1 LQATVER
8 MEAEREAERVER
20 ERERAQRE
28 AERAEWEVLRAQR
41 AAEAQ
46 RMQDMFS
53 FMSSLGTTLPGVVVP
68 QSLLAPVV
76 PPTPLALGTPV
87 SIYIWLIKSFSLCRY

>member
-1 LQATVER
+1 

-28 AERAEWEVLRAQR
+28 AEWEVLRAQR

-76 PPTPLALGTPV
+76 PPTPPALGTPV

>member
-1 LQATVER
+1 MER
-8 MEAEREAERVER
+8 MEAEREAKRVER

-28 AERAEWEVLRAQR
+28 AKRAEWEVLRAQK

-46 RMQDMFS
+46 RMQEMFS
-53 FMSSLGTTLPGVVVP
+53 FMSSLSTTLSGVVVP
-68 QSLLAPVV
+68 QSLLTPVV

-87 SIYIWLIKSFSLCRY
+87 SIYIWLIKSFSFCRY

>member
-8 MEAEREAERVER
+8 LEAKREVERV

-41 AAEAQ
+41 AVEAQ
-46 RMQDMFS
+46 RMWDMFS
-53 FMSSLGTTLPGVVVP
+53 FMSSLSTTLPGVVVP

-76 PPTPLALGTPV
+76 PPT
-87 SIYIWLIKSFSLCRY
+87 

>member
-1 LQATVER
+1 MER

-53 FMSSLGTTLPGVVVP
+53 FMSSLGPLSRVWWCPSRC
-68 QSLLAPVV
+68 SLQ
-76 PPTPLALGTPV
+76 
-87 SIYIWLIKSFSLCRY
+87 LCLLLLRL

>member
-1 LQATVER
+1 
-8 MEAEREAERVER
+8 
-20 ERERAQRE
+20 
-28 AERAEWEVLRAQR
+28 
-41 AAEAQ
+41 
-46 RMQDMFS
+46 MQDMFS

>member
-1 LQATVER
+1 
-8 MEAEREAERVER
+8 MEAEREAERVEK
-20 ERERAQRE
+20 EREKAQRE
-28 AERAEWEVLRAQR
+28 GERAEWEVLRAQR
-41 AAEAQ
+41 VAEVQ

-53 FMSSLGTTLPGVVVP
+53 FMSSLGTTLSGVVVP

-76 PPTPLALGTPV
+76 PSTPLALGTPV

>member
-1 LQATVER
+1 

-41 AAEAQ
+41 AAEVQ

-76 PPTPLALGTPV
+76 PPTPLALGTPM

>member
-1 LQATVER
+1 
-8 MEAEREAERVER
+8 MEAERVER

-53 FMSSLGTTLPGVVVP
+53 FMSSLSTTLPGVVVP
-68 QSLLAPVV
+68 
-76 PPTPLALGTPV
+76 
-87 SIYIWLIKSFSLCRY
+87 

>member
-1 LQATVER
+1 MQATMER
-8 MEAEREAERVER
+8 MEAERVER

-28 AERAEWEVLRAQR
+28 AEWEVLRAQR
-41 AAEAQ
+41 ATEAQ

-87 SIYIWLIKSFSLCRY
+87 SIYIYG

>member
-8 MEAEREAERVER
+8 MEAERVER
-20 ERERAQRE
+20 ER
-28 AERAEWEVLRAQR
+28 ERAEWEVLRAQR

-46 RMQDMFS
+46 RMQDIFS
-53 FMSSLGTTLPGVVVP
+53 FMSSLSTTLPGVVVP
-68 QSLLAPVV
+68 QLLLAPVV

-87 SIYIWLIKSFSLCRY
+87 SIYIYIYIYG